1 MTSIII
7 SADGLTIRHIYS
19 DDLVEMDARLGF
31 SETKRVSNVEP
42 GYFTDGITRWFADMS
57 PVGGPELGPF
67 NTRAEAL
74 AVEVNWLERNN
85 LPAVTS

>member
-1 MTSIII
+1 MNVIITPE
-7 SADGLTIRHIYS
+7 GNVRHLYS

-31 SETKRVSNVEP
+31 SVTKRASKVEP

-57 PVGGPELGPF
+57 PSGGPELGPF

-74 AVEVNWLERNN
+74 ACEVNWLERND
-85 LPAVTS
+85 LPAVRS

>member
-1 MTSIII
+1 MSIII
-7 SADGLTIRHIYS
+7 IMPEGGVRHLYS

-31 SETKRVSNVEP
+31 SETKRASNIEP

-74 AVEVNWLERNN
+74 ACEVNWLERNN
-85 LPAVTS
+85 LPAVL

>member
-7 SADGLTIRHIYS
+7 TPEGRVRHIYS

-57 PVGGPELGPF
+57 PVGGSVLGPF

-74 AVEVNWLERNN
+74 ACEVNWLERNN